1 MTHLPE
7 EPAAKL
13 FKKKKITSLLTECE
27 DGKKK
32 KSSLKDKKRSMETLS
47 CVRSPYQ
54 KGIPTSSKK

>member
-13 FKKKKITSLLTECE
+13 FKKKKNTSLLTECE
-27 DGKKK
+27 DGKK

-54 KGIPTSSKK
+54 KDMPTSSKK